1 MWRSGITG
9 VAVAR
14 RRSARR
20 QHLAQAAGESRTAPA
35 NTPWTLRPNGCTGG
49 PRLLPPAAIGDQVS
63 MMTASHIDY
72 GTVRRAAVAPEA
84 KVVREAKLVP
94 EAKVI
99 LIRSITEQ
107 KMLWTSPQQTSNRR
121 ALVRLGCC
129 PRRSCSHRRS
139 TRTRM
144 APMMGSCLV
153 ARETSAGS
161 LRLSGA
167 MTVPRAAPRAAPASS
182 PASSHEGV
190 RR

>member
-1 MWRSGITG
+1 M
-9 VAVAR
+9 
-14 RRSARR
+14 
-20 QHLAQAAGESRTAPA
+20 
-35 NTPWTLRPNGCTGG
+35 
-49 PRLLPPAAIGDQVS
+49 S

-84 KVVREAKLVP
+84 KVVP
-94 EAKVI
+94 EAKII
-99 LIRSITEQ
+99 LIRGIAEQ

-129 PRRSCSHRRS
+129 PRRSCSHHRS
-139 TRTRM
+139 KRTSM

-161 LRLSGA
+161 LGLSGA

-182 PASSHEGV
+182 PASSREGV